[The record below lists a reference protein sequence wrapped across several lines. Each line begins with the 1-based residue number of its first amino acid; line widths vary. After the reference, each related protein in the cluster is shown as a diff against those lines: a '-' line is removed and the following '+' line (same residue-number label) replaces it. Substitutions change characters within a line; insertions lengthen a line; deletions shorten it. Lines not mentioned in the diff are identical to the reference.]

1 VVRELVREMLA
12 RGKRSQTSALDK
24 LAVRAGVLP

>member
-12 RGKRSQTSALDK
+12 RGNRSQTSALDK
-24 LAVRAGVLP
+24 LAVRASVFT